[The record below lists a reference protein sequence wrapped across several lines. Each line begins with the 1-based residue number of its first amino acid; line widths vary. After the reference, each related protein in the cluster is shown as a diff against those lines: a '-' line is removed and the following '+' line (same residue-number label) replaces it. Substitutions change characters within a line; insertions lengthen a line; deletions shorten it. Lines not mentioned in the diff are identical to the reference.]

1 MQVTEIMRNPTF
13 CTPSTTARKAAGLM
27 RQYDEGVLVV
37 VDSFESRKLLGIVTD
52 RDLALRVLI
61 DRDPER
67 SAVQECMTQRNLI
80 CCAPK
85 DDIARVLQT
94 MAEHHIRRVPVIGED
109 NCVEGIIT
117 DRDLLQNGEI
127 DATSLCAALSRIT
140 ASKVRKPS
148 SSEPMNSL
156 A

>member
-1 MQVTEIMRNPTF
+1 
-13 CTPSTTARKAAGLM
+13 M

-37 VDSFESRKLLGIVTD
+37 VENYDNLKLLGILTD
-52 RDLALRVLI
+52 RDLSLKVLI

-67 SAVQECMTQRNLI
+67 TTVQECMTQRDLI
-80 CCAPK
+80 CCSPK
-85 DDIARVLQT
+85 DDIARVLDT
-94 MAEHHIRRVPVIGED
+94 MAEHHVRRVPVIGEG
-109 NCVEGIIT
+109 NRVEGIIT

-127 DATSLCAALSRIT
+127 DATVLCAALTRIT

-148 SSEPMNSL
+148 SSEPMTSL